1 MGELQR
7 TGKRIS
13 EHFKIPTWNTTG
25 MKSFFC
31 FLVILVQLSF
41 QRGLAFTTSRKKLMH
56 ACCPVFRDNSKIVS
70 CMPEEA
76 LWSST
81 TTFLA
86 KRWSQDGDNDTRP
99 SKYDP
104 SPLSQQFP
112 PSARTQGVRQSIN
125 LLAVAVSLFFVLTWV
140 ASGGRLL
147 TPGTTLST
155 TTSSTTRVLIDAD
168 ELLRQ
173 DFERVAN
180 RDSLEI

>member
-1 MGELQR
+1 
-7 TGKRIS
+7 
-13 EHFKIPTWNTTG
+13 

-31 FLVILVQLSF
+31 FLVIFVQLSS
-41 QRGLAFTTSRKKLMH
+41 QRGLAFVTSRKKLMH
-56 ACCPVFRDNSKIVS
+56 ACCPVFQDNSKIVS
-70 CMPEEA
+70 YMPEEA

-81 TTFLA
+81 TTFLV
-86 KRWSQDGDNDTRP
+86 KRRFQDGENNDNDTRP

-104 SPLSQQFP
+104 SPLSKQFP
-112 PSARTQGVRQSIN
+112 PSARTRGVRQSIN

-155 TTSSTTRVLIDAD
+155 TPSSSTRVLIDAD

-180 RDSLEI
+180 RDSLEL